1 MIRFFVLGVGHQLEW
16 CNSYIRPTPGG
27 ETYGVGVNF
36 SKFIPSSESCQC
48 QSKLIRF
55 YNFFKYESVHLL
67 TKSPTNFPKNL
78 FRKNICNSI
87 GQNYI
92 IKVATSAHKPIYK
105 SLDTAY
111 FISYLNLPFRIIQY
125 KYILYKFYQMSI

>member
-48 QSKLIRF
+48 QL
-55 YNFFKYESVHLL
+55 
-67 TKSPTNFPKNL
+67 
-78 FRKNICNSI
+78 
-87 GQNYI
+87 
-92 IKVATSAHKPIYK
+92 AHQV
-105 SLDTAY
+105 L
-111 FISYLNLPFRIIQY
+111 
-125 KYILYKFYQMSI
+125 